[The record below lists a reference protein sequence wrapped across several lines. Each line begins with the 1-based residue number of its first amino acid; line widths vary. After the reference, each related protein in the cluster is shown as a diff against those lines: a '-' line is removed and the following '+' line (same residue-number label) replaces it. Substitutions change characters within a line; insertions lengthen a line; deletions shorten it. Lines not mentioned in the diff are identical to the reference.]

1 MAKWKEIP
9 MVKTT
14 HTLAEVRT
22 TISSLLSASE
32 REFKLEFDAIG
43 VQTKEFDD
51 SRKLGVIMFT
61 LATICFNNPEA
72 LKRLEKRVA
81 DINRQVHI
89 LDARRTVDESK
100 RRKIT

>member
-1 MAKWKEIP
+1 MTHPLFHNNSSAKRFGGKPEDYIAIHDW
-9 MVKTT
+9 
-14 HTLAEVRT
+14 
-22 TISSLLSASE
+22 
-32 REFKLEFDAIG
+32 FDE
-43 VQTKEFDD
+43 TKEFDD

-61 LATICFNNPEA
+61 LATICFQNPEA

-89 LDARRTVDESK
+89 LDARRTVDKGK